1 MASTLTVDNI
11 VGATAAGTIH
21 IPDHVIQYK
30 HTSTTT
36 ATTIAA
42 SANTN
47 LLTINFTPKSS
58 TSLIRVEYHFS
69 NLRKTTGAGTST
81 WWNSRIHLAGAI
93 QNNLTA
99 QIGYPETFADHRYS
113 YSFGGTISGW
123 SGAKTVVLNGYVGS
137 SGSTWISSY
146 QGNITS
152 LSITEIAQ

>member
-11 VGATAAGTIH
+11 VGAAAAGTIH
-21 IPDHVIQYK
+21 IPGHVVQYQR
-30 HTSTTT
+30 TSTTT

-42 SANTN
+42 GANTD

-58 TSLIRVEYHFS
+58 TSLIRIEYSFS

-81 WWNSRIHLAGAI
+81 WWNSRIHLAGSN
-93 QNNLTA
+93 QGSLTA

-137 SGSTWISSY
+137 TGSTWISSY
-146 QGNITS
+146 QGNTTS
-152 LSITEIAQ
+152 LTIMEIAQ

>member
-11 VGATAAGTIH
+11 VGTTAAGTIH
-21 IPDHVIQYK
+21 IPGHVVQYQ

-42 SANTN
+42 GANTD

-58 TSLIRVEYHFS
+58 TSLIRVEYSFA
-69 NLRKTTGAGTST
+69 NLRKTTGAGTNT
-81 WWNSRIHLAGAI
+81 WWNSRIHLAGAV

-123 SGAKTVVLNGYVGS
+123 SGAKTVVLNGYVGA
-137 SGSTWISSY
+137 SGSTWVSSY
-146 QGNITS
+146 QGNTTS
-152 LSITEIAQ
+152 LTIMEIAQ

>member
-21 IPDHVIQYK
+21 IPGHVVQYQ

-42 SANTN
+42 GANTD

-58 TSLIRVEYHFS
+58 TSLIRVEYSFS
-69 NLRKTTGAGTST
+69 NLRKTTGAGTTT
-81 WWNSRIHLAGAI
+81 WWNSRILLAGSN
-93 QNNLTA
+93 QTNLTA
-99 QIGYPETFADHRYS
+99 QIGYPETFSDHRYS

-137 SGSTWISSY
+137 TGSTWISSY
-146 QGNITS
+146 QGNTTS
-152 LSITEIAQ
+152 LTIMEIAQ

>member
-21 IPDHVIQYK
+21 IPSHVIQYQ
-30 HTSTTT
+30 HTKTTT

-47 LLTINFTPKSS
+47 LLTITFTPKSS
-58 TSLIRVEYHFS
+58 TSLIRIEYSFA

-81 WWNSRIHLAGAI
+81 WWNSRIHLAGVL
-93 QNNLTA
+93 QSNLTA
-99 QIGYPETFADHRYS
+99 QIGYPETFSDHRYS

-146 QGNITS
+146 QGNTTS
-152 LSITEIAQ
+152 LTVMEIAQ

>member
-21 IPDHVIQYK
+21 IPDHVVQYQ

-42 SANTN
+42 GANAD

-58 TSLIRVEYHFS
+58 TSLIRVEYSFS
-69 NLRKTTGAGTST
+69 NLRKTTGAGTTT
-81 WWNSRIHLAGAI
+81 WWNSRILLAGSNQA
-93 QNNLTA
+93 NLTA
-99 QIGYPETFADHRYS
+99 QIGYPETFSDHRYS

-137 SGSTWISSY
+137 TGSTWVSSF
-146 QGNITS
+146 QGNTTS
-152 LSITEIAQ
+152 LTIMEIAQ

>member
-21 IPDHVIQYK
+21 IPGHVVQYQ

-42 SANTN
+42 SANTD
-47 LLTINFTPKSS
+47 LLSINFTPKSS
-58 TSLIRVEYHFS
+58 TSLIRVEYSFS
-69 NLRKTTGAGTST
+69 NLRKTTGAGTNT
-81 WWNSRIHLAGAI
+81 WWNSRIHLAGVI

-137 SGSTWISSY
+137 SGSTWVSSY
-146 QGNITS
+146 QGNTTS
-152 LSITEIAQ
+152 LTVMEIAQ